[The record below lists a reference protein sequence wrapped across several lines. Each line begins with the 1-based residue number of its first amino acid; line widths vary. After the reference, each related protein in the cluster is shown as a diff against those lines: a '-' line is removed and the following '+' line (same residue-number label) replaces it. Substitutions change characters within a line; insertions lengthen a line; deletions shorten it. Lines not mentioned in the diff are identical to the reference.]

1 MRGDF
6 QGKVKDS
13 TTEGTG
19 YVPRAPSLNFQCRDV
34 LQRYKVYH

>member
-19 YVPRAPSLNFQCRDV
+19 YSPRAPPLNFHCNDD
-34 LQRYKVYH
+34 LIRYKVYH